1 MARVDSLGH
10 FLTDVADAIREKK
23 GTSDTI
29 QASEFDT
36 EITNLPSGGSSHAWS
51 AIGYNGEPKSFQ
63 EMFDYSKEIYDN
75 WDNTIIDLNYKFSGD
90 KNLIWF
96 PLVDTSN
103 VTNMGSMF
111 NNCTLLKEVPQ
122 LNTSNV
128 INMSSMF
135 SYCTSLKEI
144 PQFDTSKVANMGSMF
159 NNCTLLKEVPQ
170 LNTSNVINMSSMF
183 SYCTSL
189 KEIPQFDTSNV
200 TNMSGMFQQCDLL
213 ENVPQFD
220 TSNVTNMSNMFNL
233 CNKLTDTSIDNILQF
248 CITSEIENGTLKYL
262 GFNSNVYPV
271 NRIEALPHYQDFLDA
286 GWTIGY

>member
-1 MARVDSLGH
+1 MARVDTLTN
-10 FLTDVADAIREKK
+10 FLTDVADAIKNKK
-23 GTSDTI
+23 GDDTPI
-29 QASEFDT
+29 LASEFDT

-63 EMFDYSKEIYDN
+63 EMFDYSKKIYDN
-75 WDNTIIDLNYKFSGD
+75 WNNTIINLTSKFSRD

-103 VTNMGSMF
+103 VTNMSSMF
-111 NNCTLLKEVPQ
+111 YYCTSLKEVPQ

-128 INMSSMF
+128 KFMSSMF
-135 SYCTSLKEI
+135 YS
-144 PQFDTSKVANMGSMF
+144 
-159 NNCTLLKEVPQ
+159 
-170 LNTSNVINMSSMF
+170 
-183 SYCTSL
+183 CTSL

-200 TNMSGMFQQCDLL
+200 TNMSHMFDGCTSLK
-213 ENVPQFD
+213 EVPQFD
-220 TSNVTNMSNMFNL
+220 TSNVTDMTSMFHS

-248 CITSEIENGTLKYL
+248 CITSKIENGTLQYL
-262 GFNSNVYPV
+262 GFNSKVYPI

>member
-75 WDNTIIDLNYKFSGD
+75 WDNTIIDLKRKFVGD
-90 KNLIWF
+90 KKLVWF

-103 VTNMGSMF
+103 VTNMNYTF
-111 NNCTLLKEVPQ
+111 NN
-122 LNTSNV
+122 
-128 INMSSMF
+128 
-135 SYCTSLKEI
+135 
-144 PQFDTSKVANMGSMF
+144 
-159 NNCTLLKEVPQ
+159 
-170 LNTSNVINMSSMF
+170 
-183 SYCTSL
+183 CTSL

-200 TNMSGMFQQCDLL
+200 TNMSGMFQQCELL

-220 TSNVTNMSNMFNL
+220 TSKVTNMRDMFNL
-233 CNKLTDTSIDNILQF
+233 CKKLTDTSIDNILQF
-248 CITSEIENGTLKYL
+248 CITSKIENGTLQYL
-262 GFNSNVYPV
+262 GFNSNVYPI

>member
-36 EITNLPSGGSSHAWS
+36 EITNLPSGGSSRDWS
-51 AIGYNGEPKSFQ
+51 AIGYNGEPKSISDAY
-63 EMFDYSKEIYDN
+63 DYAVEIKNN
-75 WDNTIIDLNYKFSGD
+75 WDNTIIVLNYKFNGD
-90 KNLIWF
+90 KKLIWF

-103 VTNMGSMF
+103 VTSMMGMF
-111 NNCTLLKEVPQ
+111 SSCVSLKEIPQ

-128 INMSSMF
+128 INMS
-135 SYCTSLKEI
+135 Y
-144 PQFDTSKVANMGSMF
+144 MF
-159 NNCTLLKEVPQ
+159 NNCT
-170 LNTSNVINMSSMF
+170 
-183 SYCTSL
+183 SL
-189 KEIPQFDTSNV
+189 KKIPQFDTSNV
-200 TNMSGMFQQCDLL
+200 TDMTGMFRFCELL
-213 ENVPQFD
+213 ENVPQLN
-220 TSNVTNMSNMFNL
+220 TSNVTDISYMFDS

-248 CITSEIENGTLKYL
+248 CITSKRKNGTLQDL

>member
-1 MARVDSLGH
+1 MARTDTLGN
-10 FLTDVADAIREKK
+10 FLTDVADAIKNKK
-23 GTSDTI
+23 GDDTPI
-29 QASEFDT
+29 LASEFDT
-36 EITNLPSGGSSHAWS
+36 EITNLPSGGSSHDWS
-51 AIGYNGEPKSFQ
+51 AIGYNGEPKSLQ

-75 WDNTIIDLNYKFSGD
+75 WDNTIIVLNYKFNGD
-90 KNLIWF
+90 KNLLWF

-103 VTNMGSMF
+103 VTSMMGIFSS
-111 NNCTLLKEVPQ
+111 CVSLKEVPQ

-128 INMSSMF
+128 TDMSYMF
-135 SYCTSLKEI
+135 
-144 PQFDTSKVANMGSMF
+144 DN
-159 NNCTLLKEVPQ
+159 
-170 LNTSNVINMSSMF
+170 
-183 SYCTSL
+183 CTSL

-200 TNMSGMFQQCDLL
+200 TNMYGMFQYCESL

-220 TSNVTNMSNMFNL
+220 TSNVTDMSNMFYL

-248 CITSEIENGTLKYL
+248 CITSKIENGTLQYL